1 MVGGRENGTH
11 PSSVHPPPPK
21 NEPLLE
27 GNPTNVAVGELETGI
42 SSAQTHR
49 SWKNQ
54 SCQKTNGAFQLL
66 ILIYNAIVTVP
77 LTIRSR

>member
-11 PSSVHPPPPK
+11 PSSVHPSPPK
-21 NEPLLE
+21 TNLCWRGTP
-27 GNPTNVAVGELETGI
+27 PTWQWEENWKRESRA
-42 SSAQTHR
+42 HR
-49 SWKNQ
+49 PIVRE
-54 SCQKTNGAFQLL
+54 KTNGAFQLR